1 MRVCSSI
8 IKAGLIAGTLDMLA
22 AISNYYINTGKS
34 PEGVF
39 KFIASGAFGS
49 SAFSG
54 GTEMIIA
61 GILFHYLI
69 AFGFT
74 ILFFLIYPNLKQWIS
89 SYIIITGLVYGIAA
103 WCIMNL
109 FVIPISKTPT
119 LKPDTTQTIIGM
131 LFLMFFIGLPVAIIA
146 KKYYSTAKQ

>member
-1 MRVCSSI
+1 MRLYTCI
-8 IKAGLIAGTLDMLA
+8 IKAGLIAGTLDILA
-22 AISNYYINTGKS
+22 AITNYYIITGKT

-49 SAFSG
+49 SAFTG
-54 GTEMIIA
+54 GTEMIVA

-74 ILFFLIYPNLKQWIS
+74 ILFFLIYPKLKQRLS
-89 SYIIITGLVYGIAA
+89 SYIILTGLVYGVIA

-109 FVIPISKTPT
+109 VVIPISRTPT
-119 LKPDTTQTIIGM
+119 LKPDTTQTIIAM
-131 LFLMFFIGLPVAIIA
+131 LFLMFFIGLPVAIITR
-146 KKYYSTAKQ
+146 KHYSNTKF